1 MWDYTYRG
9 YQIDETETGNFVV
22 SGVEFPTCDEALD
35 WIDSELSD
43 DSDDVESPVLHTY
56 LIFYVDNQDDRKY
69 KEIISAYS
77 YEEAKEILMSEY
89 DVYTITD
96 GFLIE

>member
-22 SGVEFPTCDEALD
+22 NGVEFPTCDEALD
-35 WIDSELSD
+35 WIDSELSE
-43 DSDDVESPVLHTY
+43 SEDVESPVLHTY
-56 LIFYVDNQDDRKY
+56 RIFYIDDHDDRQY
-69 KEIISAYS
+69 EEIISAYS
-77 YEEAKEILMSEY
+77 YEEAKEILMFEY
-89 DVYTITD
+89 DVYTITS

>member
-22 SGVEFPTCDEALD
+22 NGVEFPTCDEAMD
-35 WIDSELSD
+35 WIDSELSN
-43 DSDDVESPVLHTY
+43 DVELPVMHTY
-56 LIFYVDNQDDRKY
+56 QIFYVDNYDDRQH

-89 DVYTITD
+89 DVYTITG